1 MKAKNI
7 RTRFAPSPTGFIH
20 IGSVYSIMFDYAFA
34 KKHKGQFILRIEDT
48 DKKRYVPGSE
58 EKIYQ
63 TLDWFGFSPDEN
75 YRQSERLD
83 IYKKYAEELVK
94 KNYAYYCFCSPER
107 LRKLREE
114 QKKRKQLPRYDRHC
128 RFLGKK
134 EVEKRLAKGEKYV
147 IRMKIPDNETIIVN
161 DLIRGEIAFDSNLI
175 DDQVLL
181 KSDGFPTY
189 HLAVVVDDHLM
200 KISHIIRGEEW
211 LSSSPKHVL
220 LYRYFGWQMPVLL
233 HTPILRNPDK
243 SKMSKRRKHTSLDW
257 YREQGF
263 LPEALLNFLALLGW
277 SHPQEK
283 EIFSFNEFI
292 KFFDLK
298 DVNPIGPVFDLTKLE
313 WMNGVYI
320 RNKTD
325 NELAEL
331 LGPFLPK
338 MSERQILAAAPLIK
352 KRIKKLSEAK
362 ELLEFVWRR
371 LDYPFNLLLQRNLR
385 KRRAREMLEKAK
397 EVIQKTR
404 IGKTELLRQ
413 RLMDLIKRNSW
424 GVGDFFMVLRV
435 AICGKKITP
444 PIVESL
450 PLLKKEEILARL
462 DIAIK
467 KLLPG

>member
-1 MKAKNI
+1 MKAKNV

-20 IGSVYSIMFDYAFA
+20 IGSVYSTMLDYAFA
-34 KKHKGQFILRIEDT
+34 KKHKGQFVLRIEDT
-48 DKKRYVPGSE
+48 DRKRYVSGSE

-63 TLDWFGFSPDEN
+63 ALNWFGFSPDEN
-75 YRQSERLD
+75 YRQSERLS

-107 LRKLREE
+107 LRELREE
-114 QKKRKQLPRYDRHC
+114 QKKKKQPSRYDRHC
-128 RFLGKK
+128 RSLNKK
-134 EVEKRLAKGEKYV
+134 EVEKKLAKREKYV
-147 IRMKIPDNETIIVN
+147 IRMKIPDDEKIIVN
-161 DLIRGEIAFDSNLI
+161 DLIRGKITFDSNLI

-211 LSSSPKHVL
+211 LSSTPKHVL

-233 HTPILRNPDK
+233 HTPILRNPDR

-277 SHPQEK
+277 SHPEEK
-283 EIFSFNEFI
+283 EIFPFDEFI

-298 DVNPIGPVFDLTKLE
+298 DVNPIAPVFDLTKLE

-320 RNKTD
+320 RNKPD
-325 NELAEL
+325 SELAEL
-331 LGPFLPK
+331 LRPFLPK
-338 MSERQILAAAPLIK
+338 MSKKQILAAVPLIK
-352 KRIKKLSEAK
+352 ERIKKLSEAK

-385 KRRAREMLEKAK
+385 KRRAKEMLEKTK
-397 EVIQKTR
+397 EIVEKTE
-404 IGKTELLRQ
+404 IEKTELLRQ
-413 RLMDLIKRNSW
+413 RLMDLVKRNSW
-424 GVGDFFMVLRV
+424 NVGAFFMVLRV

-450 PLLKKEEILARL
+450 PLLEKKEILQRL
-462 DIAIK
+462 DLAIGK
-467 KLLPG
+467 I